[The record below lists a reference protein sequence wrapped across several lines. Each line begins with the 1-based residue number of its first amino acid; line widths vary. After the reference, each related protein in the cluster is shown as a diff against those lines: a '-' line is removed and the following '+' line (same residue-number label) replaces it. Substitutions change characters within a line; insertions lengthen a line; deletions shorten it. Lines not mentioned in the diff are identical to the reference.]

1 MNNYPKW
8 WNTTIT
14 LYNKY
19 VDSTKRVK
27 WFPHII
33 EGCFY
38 DHVKDQITV
47 NNTVITSDSTICRIR
62 ASEAFINPKD
72 WDALPDEAEA
82 IIGTSII
89 GTTIGTTIGT
99 SIIGTSVIDTKE
111 NRFTIRPGDI
121 IIAGEVDFEIDEYT
135 KGKRSSDLIAE
146 YQPWPGCFVIE
157 TVSINVGGGRGNEH
171 YSVKGK

>member
-1 MNNYPKW
+1 M
-8 WNTTIT
+8 
-14 LYNKY
+14 
-19 VDSTKRVK
+19 
-27 WFPHII
+27 
-33 EGCFY
+33 
-38 DHVKDQITV
+38 TV

-62 ASEAFINPKD
+62 VSEAFINPRD
-72 WDALPDEAEA
+72 WDALPDEAV
-82 IIGTSII
+82 IGTSVI

-111 NRFTIRPGDI
+111 TRFTIRPGDI

-146 YQPWPGCFVIE
+146 YQSWPGCFTVE

-171 YSVKGK
+171 YSARGK